1 MTGIIK
7 KNTGRAS
14 GVVGAS
20 AAGVPAV
27 TSDPPTADLAI
38 GDVWIRTDEKKLKAY
53 LLGTAAWSA
62 GTTPPWG
69 ASGWAVNG
77 SSYVDVTALC
87 GYGGHPK
94 GGGDNG
100 ARGDDHLH
108 WDGSSWTTETD
119 HPYHCSSC
127 FVTGTDSA
135 KLSGG
140 GHGNPAGPN
149 SPIHPSYSATN
160 ISTEWDGSSWGST
173 ASLNYA
179 GSSWD
184 SQAGHGGTQ
193 SSSYTTS
200 GWTGPS
206 ASNNFQT
213 YNGSSWSSGTTLPVS
228 GSHVCSG
235 GPSTNITVAAM
246 NSTSTLEWDGS
257 SWSSGG
263 TMGTSRS
270 EGSRLGTTESSPG
283 GTGFMINGGA
293 SPYMTTEVYNGSSW
307 SSGVNAHTAPAY
319 GESSNDQSSRGGGDT
334 GGGNARG
341 ILMGGGSPP
350 YPSSKIAV
358 FTGAALAALSSP
370 ATFS

>member
-127 FVTGTDSA
+127 FVMGTDSA

-149 SPIHPSYSATN
+149 SPIHPSYNATN

-319 GESSNDQSSRGGGDT
+319 GESADDQSNRGGGDT
-334 GGGNARG
+334 GGGDARG
-341 ILMGGGSPP
+341 MIVGGGAPP
-350 YPSSKIAV
+350 YPSSKVATY
-358 FTGAALAALSSP
+358 TGAALAALSSP